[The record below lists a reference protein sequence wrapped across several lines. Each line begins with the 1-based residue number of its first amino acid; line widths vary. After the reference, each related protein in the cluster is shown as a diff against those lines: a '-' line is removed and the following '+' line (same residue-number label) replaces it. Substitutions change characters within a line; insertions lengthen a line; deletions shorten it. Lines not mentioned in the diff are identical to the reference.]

1 MMKRILTL
9 SLLAIAC
16 ITMQAQTT
24 WHKAK
29 PVPKDSAKKQDVKLL
44 ARCDAYFMAPV
55 PEATVD
61 KKTKKKTVVWPDTEN
76 NSWHENIGF
85 VKNVP
90 TISSLENI
98 FPDFHMPEGRSYL
111 PVVWQLTEERHEAS
125 EQVGAGDETSG
136 TEAETVLHCYFRM
149 PADVVTNLWLC
160 SDECVILDKET
171 GTIYQSRRTN
181 PDCYG
186 KVFSVKE
193 KEGTILDFQIF
204 FPKLPETT
212 KEICIYG
219 VPNWYMRGMDVSLST
234 QSGHFW
240 MDYRGIE
247 RYDEVPIFH
256 QAHLVSEAKD
266 YNKDNYQSWAVYNDA
281 HLIKP
286 VKEKTYAMW
295 CTPEATYLAEACEM
309 NWMREYFGRGGNN
322 ILVDQ
327 RGHQYKCKDVLGYPN
342 NDLFW
347 VEGYSGDYFAIVMV
361 FEPIPMET
369 ENITYIVPEG
379 EPFAMWGAN
388 WSGSVQ
394 TFNIKQLRDNQKLFE
409 YHPRKVVR

>member
-1 MMKRILTL
+1 MKRILTL
-9 SLLAIAC
+9 SLMAIAC
-16 ITMQAQTT
+16 LSMQAQTT
-24 WHKAK
+24 WFQAK
-29 PVPKDSAKKQDVKLL
+29 PVKEPTKEDVKFL
-44 ARCDAYFMAPV
+44 AKCDAFYMAAV

-61 KKTKKKTVVWPDTEN
+61 KKTKKKTIEWPSTEN
-76 NSWHENIGF
+76 NSWHEDMGF

-90 TISSLENI
+90 TIDNLESVFPNFKSLDENFKEPSSYI
-98 FPDFHMPEGRSYL
+98 
-111 PVVWQLTEERHEAS
+111 PVVWQLTEENN
-125 EQVGAGDETSG
+125 
-136 TEAETVLHCYFRM
+136 ETVLHCYFRM
-149 PADVVTNLWLC
+149 PADIVKNMWLC
-160 SDECVILDKET
+160 SNECVILDKET
-171 GTIYQSRRTN
+171 GIIYQSRRTN

-186 KVFSVKE
+186 KVFSVKA

-204 FPKLPETT
+204 FPKLHETA

-219 VPNWYMRGMDVSLST
+219 VPNWYMRGMDVNLNT

-240 MDYRGIE
+240 QDYRGID
-247 RYDEVPIFH
+247 RYDQKPTFH

-286 VKEKTYAMW
+286 VKENTYAMW

-327 RGHQYKCKDVLGYPN
+327 RGHQYKCKEVLDFPN

-347 VEGYSGDYFAIVMV
+347 VEGSTGDYFAIVMV

-394 TFNIKQLRDNQKLFE
+394 SFNVKELRDNQKLFE
-409 YHPRKVVR
+409 YHPRVVVK